1 MASALG
7 APMAQAEVSSEQLQ
21 ALEARIAQ
29 LEAGEKEVAAPAADA
44 ADGKFKFN
52 GFMSAG
58 FGRADIDDF
67 SYVGL
72 DEDVSHTAD
81 SIVGL
86 QVEGKVND
94 EMNAVLQLVARGDE
108 NFEASAEWA
117 YIGWRPTEADEFR
130 AGRLRTSFYMMSEY
144 LEVGYAYP
152 WITPPTEV
160 YSPSFPSSY
169 DGLAWTHKFNF
180 GDWEHDFRVNWGST
194 AAADDSSIPVD
205 VRNAWGVG
213 LGSSVGDWQF
223 GLNVSGAKLNASN
236 DLFDALVRLGAID
249 PIEDADILYQA
260 VGLQYD
266 NGKLLALVEGTVVET
281 DGVVAD
287 TESVYAT
294 LGYRFGK
301 VMPHVT
307 YATTRS
313 TDDEE
318 RPDVAY
324 LEAQDDL
331 FGNFDG
337 LPDLCRLNDPNP
349 DASLCLARIPYN
361 PATVPPLVAMVMPA
375 NTETMGIAFPAD
387 TLSRLMESDQT
398 SVTLGVRYDFL
409 ANAAVK
415 FDWTRV
421 LDTHG
426 TFGQFTYA
434 QSNLSPTAVLADD
447 EVDIFRVAVDVVF

>member
-1 MASALG
+1 MKRTMISLAVMASALG

-29 LEAGEKEVAAPAADA
+29 LEAESKEVAAPAADA
-44 ADGKFKFN
+44 AADKFQFN

-67 SYVGL
+67 SYAGL

-86 QVEGKVND
+86 QVEGKVNE
-94 EMNAVLQLVARGDE
+94 EMNAVLQLVARGNE

-223 GLNVSGAKLNASN
+223 GLNVSGAELNASN
-236 DLFDALVRLGAID
+236 PLFDTLVALGAID
-249 PIEDADILYQA
+249 PIDDSDILYQA
-260 VGLQYD
+260 IGLQYD

-307 YATTRS
+307 YATARS

-318 RPDVAY
+318 RPDVP
-324 LEAQDDL
+324 
-331 FGNFDG
+331 G
-337 LPDLCRLNDPNP
+337 LAAVCPGADPNP
-349 DASLCLARIPYN
+349 NASLCLAIIPN
-361 PATVPPLVAMVMPA
+361 TFSPPPPA
-375 NTETMGIAFPAD
+375 TMGIAFPAD
-387 TLSRLMESDQT
+387 TLSRLLESDQT

-426 TFGQFTYA
+426 TFGQFVHT
-434 QSNLSPTAVLADD
+434 QSNLLPTTTLADD

>member
-1 MASALG
+1 MKRTLISLAVMASALG

-29 LEAGEKEVAAPAADA
+29 LEAGEKEAAAPAADA
-44 ADGKFKFN
+44 AAGKFKFN

-67 SYVGL
+67 SYAGL

-169 DGLAWTHKFNF
+169 DGLSWTHKFNA
-180 GDWEHDFRVNWGST
+180 GSWEHDFRVNWGST

-223 GLNVSGAKLNASN
+223 GLNVSGARLNASN
-236 DLFDALVRLGAID
+236 PLFDALVALGAID

-294 LGYRFGK
+294 LGYR
-301 VMPHVT
+301 
-307 YATTRS
+307 
-313 TDDEE
+313 
-318 RPDVAY
+318 
-324 LEAQDDL
+324 
-331 FGNFDG
+331 
-337 LPDLCRLNDPNP
+337 
-349 DASLCLARIPYN
+349 
-361 PATVPPLVAMVMPA
+361 
-375 NTETMGIAFPAD
+375 
-387 TLSRLMESDQT
+387 
-398 SVTLGVRYDFL
+398 
-409 ANAAVK
+409 
-415 FDWTRV
+415 
-421 LDTHG
+421 
-426 TFGQFTYA
+426 
-434 QSNLSPTAVLADD
+434 
-447 EVDIFRVAVDVVF
+447 

>member
-1 MASALG
+1 
-7 APMAQAEVSSEQLQ
+7 
-21 ALEARIAQ
+21 
-29 LEAGEKEVAAPAADA
+29 
-44 ADGKFKFN
+44 
-52 GFMSAG
+52 
-58 FGRADIDDF
+58 
-67 SYVGL
+67 
-72 DEDVSHTAD
+72 
-81 SIVGL
+81 
-86 QVEGKVND
+86 
-94 EMNAVLQLVARGDE
+94 
-108 NFEASAEWA
+108 
-117 YIGWRPTEADEFR
+117 
-130 AGRLRTSFYMMSEY
+130 
-144 LEVGYAYP
+144 
-152 WITPPTEV
+152 
-160 YSPSFPSSY
+160 
-169 DGLAWTHKFNF
+169 
-180 GDWEHDFRVNWGST
+180 
-194 AAADDSSIPVD
+194 
-205 VRNAWGVG
+205 
-213 LGSSVGDWQF
+213 
-223 GLNVSGAKLNASN
+223 
-236 DLFDALVRLGAID
+236 
-249 PIEDADILYQA
+249 LYQA

-318 RPDVAY
+318 RPDVAM
-324 LEAQDDL
+324 LAA
-331 FGNFDG
+331 
-337 LPDLCRLNDPNP
+337 LCPGADPNP
-349 DASLCLARIPYN
+349 EAVLCLDIIPASAY
-361 PATVPPLVAMVMPA
+361 PGPLPPL
-375 NTETMGIAFPAD
+375 TETVGIAFPAD

-426 TFGQFTYA
+426 SFGQFTHA